1 MVQVFGIAILWIAVM
16 SALQKSEITKAVVEP
31 IAAFGKSVGEL
42 AAKAP
47 SYAPIIPTPG

>member
-1 MVQVFGIAILWIAVM
+1 MA
-16 SALQKSEITKAVVEP
+16 ALGASKTTKAIVEP

-47 SYAPIIPTPG
+47 TYAPIIPTG